1 MDNAI
6 PIRTRF
12 VHALEKPSAVIP
24 IIDMGTNTLI
34 TANTKAIAERPINAI
49 VSFAIV
55 LPFFLDGKERIAQ
68 RENKTHPKWEN
79 L

>member
-12 VHALEKPSAVIP
+12 VHALEKASADIP
-24 IIDMGTNTLI
+24 IIGPVTNTLI

-55 LPFFLDGKERIAQ
+55 LPF
-68 RENKTHPKWEN
+68 
-79 L
+79 

>member
-12 VHALEKPSAVIP
+12 VHALEKASADIP
-24 IIDMGTNTLI
+24 IIGPVTNTLI

-55 LPFFLDGKERIAQ
+55 LPFYFR
-68 RENKTHPKWEN
+68 
-79 L
+79 

>member
-1 MDNAI
+1 M
-6 PIRTRF
+6 
-12 VHALEKPSAVIP
+12 HALEKPSAVIP

-55 LPFFLDGKERIAQ
+55 LPLFLDGKERIAQ
-68 RENKTHPKWEN
+68 RENKTPPKWEN

>member
-55 LPFFLDGKERIAQ
+55 LPFF
-68 RENKTHPKWEN
+68 
-79 L
+79 